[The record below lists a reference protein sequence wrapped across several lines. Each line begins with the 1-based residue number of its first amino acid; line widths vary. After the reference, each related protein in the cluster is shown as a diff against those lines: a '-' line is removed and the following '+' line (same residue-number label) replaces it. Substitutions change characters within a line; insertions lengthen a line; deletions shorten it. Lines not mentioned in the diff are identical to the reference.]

1 MRDNRS
7 AKCFSG
13 ITHHYS
19 GASMWLEFV
28 YRFVVGGLAVSLF
41 ALSGTAVKPA
51 SFAGLFSAAPSV
63 ALATLGLT
71 LAKDGAPF
79 ASVECKSMIAGA
91 AALCLYSLA
100 TNQMLMRCRF
110 SALAATSISMAVWF
124 ACAFGIW
131 IGFLR

>member
-1 MRDNRS
+1 
-7 AKCFSG
+7 
-13 ITHHYS
+13 
-19 GASMWLEFV
+19 MWLESA

-41 ALSGTAVKPA
+41 ALLGTAVKPA

-71 LAKDGAPF
+71 IAKEGGRY
-79 ASVECKSMIAGA
+79 ASIECKSMIAGA

-100 TNQMLMRCRF
+100 TNVMLMRCRF
-110 SALAATSISMAVWF
+110 SALAATSMSMAVWF

-131 IGFLR
+131 MGFLR